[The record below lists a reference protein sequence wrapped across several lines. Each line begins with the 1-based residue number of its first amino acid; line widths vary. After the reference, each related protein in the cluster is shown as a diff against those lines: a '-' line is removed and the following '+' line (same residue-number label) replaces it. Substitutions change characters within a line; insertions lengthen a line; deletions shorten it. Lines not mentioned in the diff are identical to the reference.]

1 MCGYK
6 FDAATSNPHK
16 GNIKKTVTPGRMQMN
31 FVTYNN
37 IRLKCYLNFVLMA
50 PHEVAGSP
58 ILARAI
64 NFFYCVSNKIKKI
77 CVYSFF
83 MVTIISSLCEL
94 TSHAILLLSVN
105 SSIPTI
111 SEGIVVLNDFEF
123 GFCCMTFDFTSNNFT
138 PPCLSFV
145 INIFVNILYII
156 YL

>member
-1 MCGYK
+1 
-6 FDAATSNPHK
+6 
-16 GNIKKTVTPGRMQMN
+16 MN
-31 FVTYNN
+31 SVTYNN
-37 IRLKCYLNFVLMA
+37 IRLKCYIKFFCMA

-64 NFFYCVSNKIKKI
+64 NFFYRVSNRLKKI

-83 MVTIISSLCEL
+83 MVTTILSFCEL
-94 TSHAILLLSVN
+94 TSQDNLLLSVS

-111 SEGIVVLNDFEF
+111 SDGMVVLNDFEF
-123 GFCCMTFDFTSNNFT
+123 GFCCMTFDFTSNNFI

-156 YL
+156 YLYI

>member
-1 MCGYK
+1 
-6 FDAATSNPHK
+6 
-16 GNIKKTVTPGRMQMN
+16 MN
-31 FVTYNN
+31 LVTYNT
-37 IRLKCYLNFVLMA
+37 IRLICYIKFFCMA

-64 NFFYCVSNKIKKI
+64 DFFYRVLKQLKKI

-83 MVTIISSLCEL
+83 MVTIISSFWEL
-94 TSHAILLLSVN
+94 TSQDNLLVSVN

-111 SEGIVVLNDFEF
+111 SDGIVVLNDLEF
-123 GFCCMTFDFTSNNFT
+123 GFCCMTFDFTSNNFI

-156 YL
+156 YLYL